1 MSRLVDGMMSVFRF
15 ARTPRPDRAQAQS
28 ALAPDWQI
36 QGLPSGLD
44 SDYYD
49 NIFPYVNAISQRF
62 STIMPYAVGPTGD
75 KIEPT
80 PTALKA
86 LYAPNDTFSFREFL
100 RFMASSIL
108 TQSHLDI
115 LIWTQQGRQIV
126 PGGPVTPDNIVGYT
140 FLPQDSR
147 KYTTDRLDYYHH
159 TKVVVDNVAQ
169 TMDFTRDE
177 TIALSYSAHP
187 LDPSRGI
194 SPAMTVQSW
203 ASVDDLIAD
212 YERGFFSNGAVP
224 SGVLN
229 IVADSQEGF
238 NRTVAQLK
246 AAFRGAKNTN
256 SIAYSFVPIDPE
268 TRKPSQ
274 IAKLTWNPFQ
284 QSNTNLDLK
293 TISDLATQRMTKS
306 LGTPSI
312 IMGIDDAQTYANAQQ
327 AERIFI
333 ENTLQPLLLT
343 VWDKFQ
349 FELDRI
355 TGGLGYGITFAL
367 DLPAQTDVERVQADT
382 QATQVTTYLSLVNAG
397 ATPADAAKALG
408 MSDDFARLT
417 VGQTPVEDSTPDTDE
432 RIGAAATHPFDQHVD
447 IARPSTKQ
455 AGFADD
461 TRSRGSAYEAG
472 ITASSHMLRQCV
484 SLVENRMKMAHTPLS
499 ETSIAAEWVDSSLAA
514 YEDEILDH
522 AQATGKNIAQSIT
535 DLAKTDEGIR
545 RILDGYTQQQ
555 ITELYDW
562 ASLPD
567 TYEDA
572 YRAHLRLVA
581 KDAVHNGVNKVT
593 QILDRADR
601 EGWIAE
607 DTEAALTELV
617 TGSRAESLARN
628 ELIMSQKLGSLYSAH
643 NMSNDMGVRLEK
655 YWKTTGPHPC
665 PLCTELNGKSIPLDD
680 TFMDVGDTVTV
691 EDHTYINDFESKTT
705 ANGHPNCLCVTLY
718 RVVGTKDGVA

>member
-1 MSRLVDGMMSVFRF
+1 MSRLIDGVMSVFRRDPPSP
-15 ARTPRPDRAQAQS
+15 AKAQAQT

-36 QGLPSGLD
+36 QGLTNSLD

-49 NIFPYVNAISQRF
+49 NVFPYVNAISQRF
-62 STIMPYAVGPTGD
+62 STIMPYAVGPD
-75 KIEPT
+75 SERIDPA
-80 PTALKA
+80 PAALKA

-147 KYTTDRLDYYHH
+147 KYTDDRLDYYHH
-159 TKVVVDNVAQ
+159 TKVIVDDVPQ

-194 SPAMTVQSW
+194 SPAMTIQSW

-212 YERGFFSNGAVP
+212 YEHGFFANGAVP

-229 IVADSQEGF
+229 VVADSQEGF

-246 AAFRGAKNTN
+246 TAFRGAQNTN
-256 SIAYSFVPIDPE
+256 NIAYSYVPVDPE

-382 QATQVTTYLSLVNAG
+382 QATQVNTYLSLVNAG
-397 ATPADAAKALG
+397 ATPAAAAKALDLP
-408 MSDDFARLT
+408 DDFATLT
-417 VGQTPVEDSTPDTDE
+417 VGQTVSSDTEGQTGADDS
-432 RIGAAATHPFDQHVD
+432 RPFDHDVD

-455 AGFADD
+455 VGFSAD
-461 TRSRGSAYEAG
+461 TESHGSAYEAG

-514 YEDEILDH
+514 YEDEILEY
-522 AQATGKNIAQSIT
+522 AKATGKNIADSIT

-545 RILDGYTQQQ
+545 RILDSYTQQQ

-562 ASLPD
+562 ASLPN

-643 NMSNDMGVRLEK
+643 SMSNDMGVRLEK

-665 PLCTELNGKSIPLDD
+665 PLCTELNGKAIPLDD

-718 RVVGTKDGVA
+718 RVTGTKDGLA

>member
-1 MSRLVDGMMSVFRF
+1 MSRLVDGMMSVFHL

-36 QGLPSGLD
+36 QGLTSGLD
-44 SDYYD
+44 SDIYD

-62 STIMPYAVGPTGD
+62 STIMPYAVGPDGD
-75 KIEPT
+75 KLEPT

-147 KYTTDRLDYYHH
+147 KYTSDRLDYYHH
-159 TKVVVDNVAQ
+159 TKVVVDNMAQ
-169 TMDFTRDE
+169 TMDFSRDE

-229 IVADSQEGF
+229 IVSDSQEGF

-306 LGTPSI
+306 LGTPS
-312 IMGIDDAQTYANAQQ
+312 MRSKLNA
-327 AERIFI
+327 
-333 ENTLQPLLLT
+333 
-343 VWDKFQ
+343 
-349 FELDRI
+349 
-355 TGGLGYGITFAL
+355 
-367 DLPAQTDVERVQADT
+367 
-382 QATQVTTYLSLVNAG
+382 YLS
-397 ATPADAAKALG
+397 
-408 MSDDFARLT
+408 R
-417 VGQTPVEDSTPDTDE
+417 
-432 RIGAAATHPFDQHVD
+432 
-447 IARPSTKQ
+447 
-455 AGFADD
+455 
-461 TRSRGSAYEAG
+461 
-472 ITASSHMLRQCV
+472 
-484 SLVENRMKMAHTPLS
+484 
-499 ETSIAAEWVDSSLAA
+499 
-514 YEDEILDH
+514 
-522 AQATGKNIAQSIT
+522 
-535 DLAKTDEGIR
+535 
-545 RILDGYTQQQ
+545 
-555 ITELYDW
+555 
-562 ASLPD
+562 
-567 TYEDA
+567 
-572 YRAHLRLVA
+572 
-581 KDAVHNGVNKVT
+581 
-593 QILDRADR
+593 
-601 EGWIAE
+601 
-607 DTEAALTELV
+607 
-617 TGSRAESLARN
+617 
-628 ELIMSQKLGSLYSAH
+628 
-643 NMSNDMGVRLEK
+643 
-655 YWKTTGPHPC
+655 
-665 PLCTELNGKSIPLDD
+665 
-680 TFMDVGDTVTV
+680 
-691 EDHTYINDFESKTT
+691 
-705 ANGHPNCLCVTLY
+705 TLY
-718 RVVGTKDGVA
+718 NLCS

>member
-1 MSRLVDGMMSVFRF
+1 MSRLIDGVMSVFR
-15 ARTPRPDRAQAQS
+15 RDPPSPTKAQAQT

-36 QGLPSGLD
+36 QGLNSSLD

-49 NIFPYVNAISQRF
+49 NVFPYVNAISQRF
-62 STIMPYAVGPTGD
+62 STIMPYAVGPDGERID
-75 KIEPT
+75 PA
-80 PTALKA
+80 PAALKA

-147 KYTTDRLDYYHH
+147 KYTSDRLDYYHH
-159 TKVVVDNVAQ
+159 TKVIVDDVPQ
-169 TMDFTRDE
+169 TLDFSRDE

-194 SPAMTVQSW
+194 SPAMTIQSW

-212 YERGFFSNGAVP
+212 YEHGFFANGAVP

-229 IVADSQEGF
+229 IVADSQKGF
-238 NRTVAQLK
+238 NETVAQLK

-256 SIAYSFVPIDPE
+256 SIAYSYVPIDPE

-382 QATQVTTYLSLVNAG
+382 QATQVNTYLSLVNAG
-397 ATPADAAKALG
+397 ASPADAAKALDLP
-408 MSDDFARLT
+408 DDFATLT
-417 VGQTPVEDSTPDTDE
+417 VGKTVSSDTEGQTGADDS
-432 RIGAAATHPFDQHVD
+432 HPFDHDVD

-455 AGFADD
+455 VGFSAD
-461 TRSRGSAYEAG
+461 TELHGSAYEAG
-472 ITASSHMLRQCV
+472 IKASSHMLRQCI

-514 YEDEILDH
+514 YEDEILDY
-522 AQATGKNIAQSIT
+522 AKATGKNIAQSIT

-545 RILDGYTQQQ
+545 RILDSYTQQQ

-628 ELIMSQKLGSLYSAH
+628 ELVMSQKLGSLYSAH
-643 NMSNDMGVRLEK
+643 SMSNDMGVRLEK

-705 ANGHPNCLCVTLY
+705 ASGHPNCLCVTLY
-718 RVVGTKDGVA
+718 RVTGTKDGVA